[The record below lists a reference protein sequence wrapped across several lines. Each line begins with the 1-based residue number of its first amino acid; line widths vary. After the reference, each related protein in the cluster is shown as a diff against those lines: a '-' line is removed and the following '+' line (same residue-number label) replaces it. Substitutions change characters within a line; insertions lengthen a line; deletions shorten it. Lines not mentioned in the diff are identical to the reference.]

1 MNVEIIATIGISFL
15 SLLLMINAFFT
26 RETLLRVVK
35 LEVMIQQNST
45 KQEYIERQSNDDHRE
60 ILKLR
65 DRVHTLEGMSVT
77 IIDYMNNN
85 SKQ

>member
-1 MNVEIIATIGISFL
+1 MNVETIATIGISFL

-35 LEVMIQQNST
+35 LEVLIQQNST
-45 KQEYIERQSNDDHRE
+45 KQEYIERQSDDDHRE

-65 DRVHTLEGMSVT
+65 DRVHSLEGMSIT
-77 IIDYMNNN
+77 IIDFINSNN
-85 SKQ
+85 KQ